1 LHSRAGPVGFEN
13 GGAEGG
19 VMGAVA
25 FVRRTLLF
33 LLIWLT
39 GLTWAV
45 ASACGPVPG
54 LSPDFDSCFGS
65 QIPGTRRP
73 AGRP

>member
-1 LHSRAGPVGFEN
+1 
-13 GGAEGG
+13 
-19 VMGAVA
+19 MGAVA